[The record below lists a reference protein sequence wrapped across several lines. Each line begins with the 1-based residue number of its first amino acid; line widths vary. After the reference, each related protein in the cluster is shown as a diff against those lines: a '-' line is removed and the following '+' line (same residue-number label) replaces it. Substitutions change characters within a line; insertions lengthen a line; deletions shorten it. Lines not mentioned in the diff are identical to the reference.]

1 MLTGG
6 GWGEK
11 ERGKCATRG
20 DGRGGGQGSEG
31 GGTESELTVKCSMR
45 IFGKS
50 CLAVSYC
57 RRLGVVFVVF
67 VVFVRFRERV

>member
-1 MLTGG
+1 MLIGG

-11 ERGKCATRG
+11 GRGKCARRG

-31 GGTESELTVKCSMR
+31 GGTASKLTVKCSMR

-50 CLAVSYC
+50 CLCLCLCLCLA
-57 RRLGVVFVVF
+57 
-67 VVFVRFRERV
+67 